1 MPFDWILFDLDD
13 TLLEFKAPANE
24 ALQAT
29 FYEHKIQLDETSKE
43 IYHRINQTVW
53 RAFEKNEISVDILP
67 VRRMELFLHE
77 INRTDVD
84 AIGFNDFYLDDLAKR
99 SRYYPETENVLQQLK
114 DRYNLA
120 IITNGLSRVQRYRWS
135 NTNLQDYFSHIF
147 ISEEIGSPKPNKYFF
162 DFVHGSI
169 ERPNRERVLVVG
181 DNPVSDIEGANNY
194 GYKSCFV
201 ERGYES
207 LLHQKADFVI
217 QDLTGLLDIVHD

>member
-24 ALQAT
+24 ALHASFNQ
-29 FYEHKIQLDETSKE
+29 FEIKLDDSTKE
-43 IYHRINQTVW
+43 VYHRINHSVW
-53 RAFEKNEISVDILP
+53 RAFERNEISVDILP
-67 VRRMELFLHE
+67 VRRMELFLNE
-77 INRTDVD
+77 IKRTDVD
-84 AIGFNDFYLDDLAKR
+84 PGGFNDFYLDDLAKR
-99 SRYYPETENVLQQLK
+99 SRYYPETEGVLQQLQN
-114 DRYNLA
+114 RFQLA

-135 NTNLQDYFSHIF
+135 NTNLPDYFSHIF

-162 DFVHGSI
+162 DYVHGSL

-217 QDLTGLLDIVHD
+217 QDLNGLLDIVND